1 MVAKLQ
7 TLRVEAAG
15 EAAEGAPGEGDAAEE
30 GSGFG
35 ALVTGAWRERPRVE
49 VPRAFAALLQLVNDG
64 NVAVERGAGGTD
76 PERFRLRLRSAA
88 PAAARFRGYL
98 APSLAAAHATASGSP
113 AAKKPRPAAAA
124 AGKENAEQESGDL
137 EA

>member
-15 EAAEGAPGEGDAAEE
+15 EAAEGGPGEGDAAAE

-64 NVAVERGAGGTD
+64 NVAVERGAG
-76 PERFRLRLRSAA
+76 
-88 PAAARFRGYL
+88 
-98 APSLAAAHATASGSP
+98 AHALWNMARTLNSDGD
-113 AAKKPRPAAAA
+113 
-124 AGKENAEQESGDL
+124 QLESS
-137 EA
+137 

>member
-15 EAAEGAPGEGDAAEE
+15 EAAEGAPGEDAAAE

-124 AGKENAEQESGDL
+124 AGKENAEQESRGDL